1 MPKIPRSEKPPKDLN
16 AEHRERLRARFLKS
30 GVDSLHDYEL
40 VELLL
45 TLGIHRKDCKPMAK
59 QALERFKGLRGVL
72 EAKPEDLQKIKG
84 IGPVSSFTIA
94 FVRELGAQYLK
105 EKVRELPDLTSSSAV
120 YGYLHM
126 AMSALKTEV
135 FKVLFL
141 DSQNRLRESQ
151 DLFKGTINA
160 SAVFSREVVA
170 AAIKHNATA
179 LIFVHNHPSGNPAP
193 SQADRNITRE
203 LVMAAATVDIK
214 VLDHIIIG
222 GDRYFSFA
230 SEGLMAA
237 YTADVNRLK
246 GKS

>member
-1 MPKIPRSEKPPKDLN
+1 MSESTPQNYD
-16 AEHRERLRARFLKS
+16 AEHRKRLRDKYIKS
-30 GVDSLHDYEL
+30 GVSALQDYE
-40 VELLL
+40 VIELLL
-45 TLGIHRKDCKPMAK
+45 TLGTPRKDCKVMAK
-59 QALERFKGLRGVL
+59 QAIKRFKGLRGVM
-72 EAKPEDLQKIKG
+72 EATSEELQEIDG
-84 IGPVSSFTIA
+84 IGPVNSIA
-94 FVRELGAQYLK
+94 ISLVRDVGAQYLK
-105 EKVRELPDLTSSSAV
+105 EKVKELPDLTSSSAV
-120 YGYLHM
+120 YEYLHM
-126 AMSALKTEV
+126 SMSPLNTEV

>member
-1 MPKIPRSEKPPKDLN
+1 MPKSPRPEKPPENPN
-16 AEHRERLRARFLKS
+16 AGHRARLRKKFLEF
-30 GVDSLHDYEL
+30 GPGALFDYEL
-40 VELLL
+40 LELLL
-45 TLGIHRKDCKPMAK
+45 TLGIPVKNCKPMAK
-59 QALERFKGLRGVL
+59 QAIERFKGLRGVFEATPQELREIDGIGEVNSMSVSLVRELSARYL
-72 EAKPEDLQKIKG
+72 EAK
-84 IGPVSSFTIA
+84 
-94 FVRELGAQYLK
+94 VRD
-105 EKVRELPDLTSSSAV
+105 LPDLTSSSAV

-179 LIFVHNHPSGNPAP
+179 LIFVHNHPSGNPTP
-193 SQADRNITRE
+193 SQADKNITRE
-203 LVMAAATVDIK
+203 LVMAATTVDIK